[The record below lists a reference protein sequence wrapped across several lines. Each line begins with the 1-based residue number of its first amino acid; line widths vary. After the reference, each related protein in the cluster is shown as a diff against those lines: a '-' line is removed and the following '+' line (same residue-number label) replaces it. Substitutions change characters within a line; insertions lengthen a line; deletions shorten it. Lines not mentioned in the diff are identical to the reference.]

1 MNISLL
7 CEYSETSKS
16 LYVWQDVLCFWT
28 QNKPDEKFLLKISK
42 SHGHGKNQLES
53 NLSIFLLN
61 HTKPIDNVTSY
72 GYSTC
77 AEITGRLIHQSI
89 DNNIKNDCDDD
100 YRFYFHSSGE
110 SIDRCFKTMMII
122 CRIFA
127 RVKQLQF
134 TDVKV
139 RLDLDPFKQNCD
151 RSKLS
156 RQENWTNLIK
166 QAGIDVFEMIQ
177 YDLSLLD
184 LNIS

>member
-1 MNISLL
+1 MNIPLL

-28 QNKPDEKFLLKISK
+28 QNKPNEKFLLTMSK
-42 SHGHGKNQLES
+42 SHRRDQFKS
-53 NLSIFLLN
+53 DLSIFLLK
-61 HTKPIDNVTSY
+61 HTNPIDKVTSY

-77 AEITGRLIHQSI
+77 AEITGRLIQQSV
-89 DNNIKNDCDDD
+89 DNDIIKNDCDDD

-122 CRIFA
+122 CRIFNGL
-127 RVKQLQF
+127 KLLQY
-134 TDVKV
+134 TEIKV
-139 RLDLDPFKQNCD
+139 RLDLDPFKQNCEY
-151 RSKLS
+151 SKLS
-156 RQENWTNLIK
+156 RREKWIK

-177 YDLSLLD
+177 FDLSLLD